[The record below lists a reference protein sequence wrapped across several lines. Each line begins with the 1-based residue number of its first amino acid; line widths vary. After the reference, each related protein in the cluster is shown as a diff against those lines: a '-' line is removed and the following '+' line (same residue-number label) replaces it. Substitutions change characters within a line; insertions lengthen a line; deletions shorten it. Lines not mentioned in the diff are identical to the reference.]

1 MIEPLVEWVFPISSI
16 VAGLAAAGALVA
28 PKGSNAHRRA
38 GRIACL
44 AVVATAACVVWMS
57 LDANDYP
64 RLLLGALAGYLAV
77 SGYRAL
83 YLKRPVPRATFG
95 PTRAGPLD
103 KGLAQCLLITSCV
116 ICAWGMMTVP
126 LSFNALSWDMLAPA
140 FMIGM
145 GLFGAMLAL
154 RDIRRFRALQLDPD
168 NWLVTHVTRMVAG
181 LALVGVLVGEAFLTA
196 LPEFQRW
203 VVPAGL
209 GALAVGAAVM
219 MLTRRL
225 ARDGDPRSFYHIRI
239 AEPEVEPDEASEVP
253 ETLP

>member
-1 MIEPLVEWVFPISSI
+1 MIEPLVEWLFPVFSF
-16 VAGLAAAGALVA
+16 VAGLAAVGALVA
-28 PKGSNAHRRA
+28 SKGSNAHRRA
-38 GRIACL
+38 GRGACL
-44 AVVATAACVVWMS
+44 AIVSSAACVIWIG
-57 LDANDYP
+57 LGANDYP
-64 RLLLGALAGYLAV
+64 RLLLGVLAGYLAV

-103 KGLAQCLLITSCV
+103 KGLAQCLLITSCA

-126 LSFNALSWDMLAPA
+126 LTFNALTRDLAAPA
-140 FMIGM
+140 FMIGL

-154 RDIRRFRALQLDPD
+154 RDIRRFRASQLDPN
-168 NWLVTHVTRMVAG
+168 NWLVIHVTRMVAG
-181 LALVGVLVGEAFLTA
+181 LALVGVLVGEAFLTV

-209 GALAVGAAVM
+209 GALALGAAVM
-219 MLTRRL
+219 MLTQRL

-239 AEPEVEPDEASEVP
+239 AEPEVEPEEASEAS
-253 ETLP
+253 ETSR